1 MDCDKKYLE
10 KCKKKLDT
18 PVKKP
23 KKLKETE
30 ILKPSSLLG
39 VTICC
44 KFEGN
49 NINLF
54 LLAGNTPNGTK
65 RFKATGNPASLII
78 HVGNATGRVA
88 LAQSL
93 FTVANGSFDA
103 GTTIAI

>member
-1 MDCDKKYLE
+1 MQVNHLWINSWINLKVANQE
-10 KCKKKLDT
+10 VVVILDNHLT
-18 PVKKP
+18 
-23 KKLKETE
+23 L
-30 ILKPSSLLG
+30 
-39 VTICC
+39 
-44 KFEGN
+44 GN
-49 NINLF
+49 NIDLA
-54 LLAGNTPNGTK
+54 LLAGNTTSGIK